1 MPTVRNLKPNSFI
14 LIIKLIKKS
23 SLFLV
28 AQYLFLFPRIDIY
41 IICYLNSSINMT
53 IVKDIF
59 FH

>member
-1 MPTVRNLKPNSFI
+1 MPTVGNLKPNSFI

-41 IICYLNSSINMT
+41 HLLSKFKY
-53 IVKDIF
+53 
-59 FH
+59 